1 MNLRTFFKL
10 NNNNVGNIFLHQMK
24 IYKHLKFINQLKFL
38 NSFNPDP
45 PDEIWYMYFHATAEN
60 FVIF

>member
-10 NNNNVGNIFLHQMK
+10 NNNVGNIFLHQMK
-24 IYKHLKFINQLKFL
+24 IYKHLKIINQLKFL
-38 NSFNPDP
+38 NSLNPNS
-45 PDEIWYMYFHATAEN
+45 PDEIQYMYFHATPEI